1 MILFVQTYSGYRST
15 RADHKGQKNLLAP
28 NATDEDLGTA
38 VLDALSH
45 SRFVLGAPRE
55 GVALGAEVEFDMEL
69 YDYKKAA
76 ERYAEWTQDLMA
88 RYGYKTKRALF
99 KDMKNVSIES
109 KNGVMTFSPSHHE
122 KMEAWGRE
130 KGRDS
135 FEDVMVSAS
144 STAAEIGA
152 ALRLAFSRCTG

>member
-1 MILFVQTYSGYRST
+1 
-15 RADHKGQKNLLAP
+15 
-28 NATDEDLGTA
+28 
-38 VLDALSH
+38 
-45 SRFVLGAPRE
+45 
-55 GVALGAEVEFDMEL
+55 MEL